1 MIISRFTN
9 FNFFSTHILLEGNV
23 TASICSFKM
32 CFQDQN
38 FAAKFSVAEAE
49 DQTLT
54 TFRPSVISYDNR
66 KILNRLLLCYAL
78 SDIGCDRVA
87 KLFVRQLPLYFS
99 LWLEFP
105 FPALRSLVYWRMKDT
120 WTFASPM
127 VNLREINKLI
137 EYFYPVIGQLRLSE
151 FHKFHKRLFE

>member
-1 MIISRFTN
+1 MFSRPNLCRLFSLN
-9 FNFFSTHILLEGNV
+9 FRWLNH
-23 TASICSFKM
+23 
-32 CFQDQN
+32 
-38 FAAKFSVAEAE
+38 
-49 DQTLT
+49 
-54 TFRPSVISYDNR
+54 RPSVISYDNR
-66 KILNRLLLCYAL
+66 KILNRLLPCYAL

-137 EYFYPVIGQLRLSE
+137 EYFYLVIGQLRLSE
-151 FHKFHKRLFE
+151 FHKFLSKTFRVIAILGHSPYKLFKGRFQGVNS